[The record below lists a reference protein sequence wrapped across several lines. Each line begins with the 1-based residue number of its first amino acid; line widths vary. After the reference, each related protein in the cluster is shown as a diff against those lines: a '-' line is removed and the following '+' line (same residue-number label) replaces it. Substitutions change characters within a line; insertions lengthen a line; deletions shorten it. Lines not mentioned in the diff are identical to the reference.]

1 MRAVTDEDRKGAG
14 ELDSGW
20 RWFEFHAAQRMSAFR
35 YFLTIYAAVGG
46 VALAL
51 LEKGYFVFGLVAAI
65 LTLWIAFLFWSMDK
79 RSRQLIEIGEAII
92 DAQWGQRGY
101 DAKLNPIR
109 RAGADV
115 ARGRRFKAVFRRL
128 FILGCIAALTLIAW
142 AIFALSHQYDLYDA
156 ALRFLA
162 RLRAVWPSR

>member
-1 MRAVTDEDRKGAG
+1 MSEEERKGAG
-14 ELDSGW
+14 ELEAGW

-51 LEKGYFVFGLVAAI
+51 LEKGYFAFGLVAAV
-65 LTLWIAFLFWSMDK
+65 LTLCIAFLFWSMDK

-92 DAQWGQRGY
+92 DAQWGQRCY

-109 RAGADV
+109 RAGADI
-115 ARGRRFKAVFRRL
+115 AQGQRFKAVFRRL
-128 FILGCIAALTLIAW
+128 FLLGCVAALTLIAW
-142 AIFALSHQYDLYDA
+142 SIFALSQQYDLYETA
-156 ALRFLA
+156 VRLLTRIRAL
-162 RLRAVWPSR
+162 WPSR